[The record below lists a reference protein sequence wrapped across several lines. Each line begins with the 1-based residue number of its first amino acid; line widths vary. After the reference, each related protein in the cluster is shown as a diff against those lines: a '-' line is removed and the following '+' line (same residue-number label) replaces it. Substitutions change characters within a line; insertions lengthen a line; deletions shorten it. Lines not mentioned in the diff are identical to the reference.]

1 MREPTESRPPERPRL
16 ARVTSHDGTAIACE
30 RSGSGP
36 PLVLVHGGISD
47 RTYWWSV
54 LPALAARFTVHAID
68 RRGRGESGDAD
79 AYAIAREGE
88 DVAAVVDA
96 IPGPVALLGHSYG
109 GICALEAALLTD
121 NLRTLVLYEPPLG
134 VSFPPGFF
142 GRLEAALA
150 AGDRDRAIE
159 TMMAEVVG
167 LSPAELTALRASPS
181 WAALVSTAHTLPRE
195 VRSVEQYQ
203 FDPARFHRLTLPAV
217 LLAGELSPEPL
228 RVVGLELAH
237 RALPHARVVR
247 MPGVG
252 HEAVET
258 GPEVFTAAVLGC
270 LDQAGPTKPT

>member
-1 MREPTESRPPERPRL
+1 MREPTDTRSSERPRL
-16 ARVTSHDGTAIACE
+16 ARVISRDGTPIAYE
-30 RSGSGP
+30 STGTGP
-36 PLVLVHGGISD
+36 ALVLVHGGISD

-68 RRGRGESGDAD
+68 RRGRGESGDAE

-88 DVAAVVDA
+88 DVAAVVEA

-195 VRSVEQYQ
+195 VRAVEEYR
-203 FDPARFHRLTLPAV
+203 FDPERFRRLTLPAV

-228 RVVGLELAH
+228 RVAGMALAQ
-237 RALPHARVVR
+237 RALPHARVVT

-258 GPEVFTAAVLGC
+258 GPGVFTAAVLAS
-270 LDQAGPTKPT
+270 LAQAGPTNPT